1 MDSRVITG
9 VATIAAIAIP
19 VTQAQ
24 LPGRVSTLERQVK
37 TLQGQVR
44 ALTGTVTPAVQFSQ
58 CLRSTPPLGVGRYGG
73 LNNEGYVY
81 GSAGGTQLFLTSAL
95 DVADQGETPGAY
107 FPTVN
112 AQCIRASAGRDARSS
127 LSLSSAR
134 WDVDTALTD
143 AQATRFYRPIKG
155 QARQFYRPMK

>member
-1 MDSRVITG
+1 VDTKVITG

-44 ALTGTVTPAVQFSQ
+44 TLTGTVTPAVQFSQ
-58 CLRSTPPLGVGRYGG
+58 CLRSAPPIGVARYGG

-81 GSAGGTQLFLTSAL
+81 GTAGGAQLALTSAL
-95 DVADQGETPGAY
+95 DVADQGEVPGAY

-112 AQCIRASAGRDARSS
+112 PQCIRASAGREVKSS
-127 LSLSSAR
+127 QRLSTFE
-134 WDVDTALTD
+134 WDVDASLSE
-143 AQATRFYRPIKG
+143 AQPTQFYRPIRR
-155 QARQFYRPMK
+155 QATPFYVPMK